1 MNVPKCAAS
10 ANPASSASA
19 IPRRVKTSRR
29 TSATGPITSAAPAV
43 RQNAI
48 ASAGA
53 AVAAINGAEHDAHT
67 TANAS
72 SA

>member
-1 MNVPKCAAS
+1 M
-10 ANPASSASA
+10 
-19 IPRRVKTSRR
+19 KTSRR
-29 TSATGPITSAAPAV
+29 ANATGAITSAAAPV

-53 AVAAINGAEHDAHT
+53 AVAAISGAEHDAHT

-72 SA
+72 STRVAPVVHPAQPKGD